1 MIKTSFLILIVFASV
16 ILTPTVFGQ
25 EFTKATWQETAS
37 VIFDQRSSNSII
49 SSVGFET
56 TNNDEIR
63 IPDELLEKISSYE
76 HLKSVLFTNTGQ
88 CIIGVTDIE
97 QCVMIN
103 FDYFGL
109 KGDEGIKN
117 IQTTGKQIGDELIT
131 DINQILDLDTQYH
144 SVFVHVAD
152 DANMEFGTS
161 GVISGR
167 GTVSVVYV
175 EPKQETDFLF
185 VNLAGKLIPRDIRT
199 GEGFYSVAKTLA
211 LKSDSIISLAI
222 LPDPEKTLF
231 MLKVSYEQKDA
242 IDDISLINP
251 LEYLNVKELKRSSYF
266 KDSFTPLNSVLQVII
281 LPDTTSKIDAVK
293 IHAITDLTSL
303 DNISQKG
310 WFFSSPAGDK
320 IDARFLFG
328 TEQIVTEDE
337 LIIEIG
343 PWERQ
348 KEMEFLSVENIP
360 EELIPTEEHVSTED
374 IGSLTQNI
382 NQQNQNEQYVI
393 LVIIIVAAIGAAIFY
408 LKGYKRNAK
417 EVKQQ
422 QQKQ

>member
-1 MIKTSFLILIVFASV
+1 MIKTGFLILIVFASV

-37 VIFDQRSSNSII
+37 IIFDQRYSNSII

-63 IPDELLEKISSYE
+63 IPDELLEKMSSYE
-76 HLKSVLFTNTGQ
+76 DLKSVLFTNAGQ
-88 CIIGVTDIE
+88 CVIGVTDIE
-97 QCVMIN
+97 QCIMIN

-109 KGDEGIKN
+109 KDDKGIKN
-117 IQTTGKQIGDELIT
+117 IQTTGKRIGDELIA
-131 DINQILDLDTQYH
+131 DLNQILDMDAQYH
-144 SVFVHVAD
+144 SVFVHD
-152 DANMEFGTS
+152 DDNANLEFGTS
-161 GVISGR
+161 GNISGR

-185 VNLAGKLIPRDIRT
+185 VSLAGKLIPRDIRT
-199 GEGFYSVAKTLA
+199 SEGFYSVAKSLA
-211 LKSDSIISLAI
+211 LKSDSRISLAI
-222 LPDPEKTLF
+222 LPNPEKTLF
-231 MLKVSYEQKDA
+231 MFKVSYEQKDA

-266 KDSFTPLNSVLQVII
+266 KDSFTPLNSVLQVIV

-328 TEQIVTEDE
+328 TEQVVTEDE
-337 LIIEIG
+337 LLIEIG
-343 PWERQ
+343 PWKEQ

-360 EELIPTEEHVSTED
+360 EELIPTED

-382 NQQNQNEQYVI
+382 SQQTQNEQYVI
-393 LVIIIVAAIGAAIFY
+393 LVIIIVVAIGAAIFY

-417 EVKQQ
+417 EVKQR